1 MTTTRR
7 PIGVTIVA
15 VLLFVTGIIGVIA
28 GIGGLV
34 AGVNGTS
41 AVVEG
46 TAVNNYGVA
55 ILGGWLLLSGILSIV
70 LAFGIL
76 RGNRVAR
83 IIVTILQILNLVS
96 FVTTLVQGGA
106 TWAVIVN
113 GILQIAATKGKQLAH
128 IGVAETALIEQAF
141 SLMRQAVAR

>member
-113 GILQIAATKGKQLAH
+113 GILQIAILALLWVGDQTK
-128 IGVAETALIEQAF
+128 AF
-141 SLMRQAVAR
+141 FARR

>member
-1 MTTTRR
+1 MTTTPR

-113 GILQIAATKGKQLAH
+113 GILQIAILALLWVGDQTK
-128 IGVAETALIEQAF
+128 AF
-141 SLMRQAVAR
+141 FARR

>member
-1 MTTTRR
+1 MTTTPR

-113 GILQIAATKGKQLAH
+113 GILQVAILALLWVGDQTK
-128 IGVAETALIEQAF
+128 AF
-141 SLMRQAVAR
+141 FARR

>member
-1 MTTTRR
+1 MTTTPR

-46 TAVNNYGVA
+46 TAVNSYGVA

-113 GILQIAATKGKQLAH
+113 GILQIAILALLWVGDQTK
-128 IGVAETALIEQAF
+128 AF
-141 SLMRQAVAR
+141 FARR